1 VYTTSQAAEGRD
13 IYAINC
19 ASCHAPASHTGAVFV
34 AKWDGR
40 PLSDL
45 YGFIRGAM
53 PKNEPGSLTRR
64 EYTLVLA
71 YLLQMNRMPA
81 GKAELP
87 ADSTALGRI
96 RIDLKTLGDSSPG
109 R

>member
-1 VYTTSQAAEGRD
+1 MYTTDQAARGRE
-13 IYAINC
+13 IYALSC
-19 ASCHAPASHTGAVFV
+19 VSCHSSVSHTGPAFV

-45 YGFIRGAM
+45 YEFIRGAM
-53 PKNEPGSLTRR
+53 PKNEPGSLSRR

-81 GKAELP
+81 GKVELSP
-87 ADSTALGRI
+87 DSTALGRI
-96 RIDLKTLGDSSPG
+96 RIDLKTLGDSSPE